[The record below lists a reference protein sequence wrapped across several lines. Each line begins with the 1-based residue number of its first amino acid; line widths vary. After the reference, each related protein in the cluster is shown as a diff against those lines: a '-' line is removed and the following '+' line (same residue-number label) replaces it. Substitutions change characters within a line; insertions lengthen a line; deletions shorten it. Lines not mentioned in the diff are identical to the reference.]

1 MWWNHS
7 LGRPFAPETTVFR
20 RYGTAPG
27 AEADKAITTIA
38 FSMQALLVRREA
50 PRWRHILCPSEIEG
64 QIFLGV
70 DTIERQFNEL
80 QLIIYALTYII
91 RTLRSGNVAVAA
103 SSSATRLILLS
114 LLITN
119 RNGTVFFSSKF

>member
-1 MWWNHS
+1 MWWDHS

-20 RYGTAPG
+20 RYGTVSG
-27 AEADKAITTIA
+27 AEADKAITPIA
-38 FSMQALLVRREA
+38 LSMQALLVRREA

-64 QIFLGV
+64 QNFLGI
-70 DTIERQFNEL
+70 DTTERQFHEL
-80 QLIIYALTYII
+80 QLIIYTLTYII

-103 SSSATRLILLS
+103 SRSATSLILLS

-119 RNGTVFFSSKF
+119 RKW